1 MVDDATERVESEAVD
16 CLEELGFTEYEA
28 YTFVHLLRLGVGTA
42 RDVAELGEVPRTR
55 VYEAAESLHEA
66 GLVDVQYTTPRK
78 YSAVSRETAVRKLD
92 LERQNVI
99 TELDELLNRLEPTER
114 TTEELGVWTVTG
126 RDAVASRVLEF
137 VEDAEETVVY
147 VTVDELLTDAHVDRL
162 AAANDRGV
170 DLYLGGISADVEGRI
185 TDHVPSATRFE
196 TLWKWSEEEAGSLLV
211 VDERTALVSAVVD
224 EGPDATEEVAIW
236 GSGERNS
243 LVVMLRA
250 IFTWRLRDGEIRG
263 SAG

>member
-1 MVDDATERVESEAVD
+1 MVDDATERVEAEAVD

-42 RDVAELGEVPRTR
+42 KDVSELGEVPRTR

-66 GLVDVQYTTPRK
+66 GLIGVQYTTPRK

-99 TELDELLNRLEPTER
+99 TELDELLDRLEPTEG
-114 TTEELGVWTVTG
+114 TTEEFGVWTVTG
-126 RDAVASRVLEF
+126 RDAVASRLLEF
-137 VEDAEETVVY
+137 VEEAEETVVY
-147 VTVDELLTDAHVDRL
+147 MTVDDLLTEAHVDRL
-162 AAANDRGV
+162 AAADERGV
-170 DLYLGGISADVEGRI
+170 DLYFGGISADVEARI
-185 TDHVPSATRFE
+185 TDRVPSATRFE
-196 TLWKWSEEEAGSLLV
+196 TLWKWSEEGAGSLLV
-211 VDERTALVSAVVD
+211 VDERTALVSVVLD
-224 EGPDATEEVAIW
+224 EGPGSAEEVAIW

-250 IFTWRLRDGEIRG
+250 IFTWRLEEGELSG
-263 SAG
+263 PTE